1 METQGNFK
9 VQKDSDLE
17 TQFHRRKVLKT
28 VANIYKTEKDEFY
41 QKYRYFQLHK
51 WDILKVV
58 KANMLEQKI
67 KQV

>member
-41 QKYRYFQLHK
+41 QKYRYF
-51 WDILKVV
+51 
-58 KANMLEQKI
+58 
-67 KQV
+67 